1 MCSYFFLHL
10 LNKLR
15 LKNET
20 INKTMMRKYYFLFLA
35 LAVSFFMVSCS
46 GKYDGAISSYIESTE
61 GQTSKIEVKVNEAKE
76 LKKVTVGDS
85 INFLNM
91 KAEKELKARIEQAEK
106 ELASYQ
112 QDLVRIGTSSKVVT
126 DAYTVQLTKT
136 QQIIDSLKAVKP
148 EPTRLYEGQK
158 TDQVLAVVVECKY
171 TVTNEAKEKT
181 DVVKNF
187 VLSTDGKTCYGVTDN
202 PDMSAEK

>member
-61 GQTSKIEVKVNEAKE
+61 GQTSKIEVKVNEVKE

-91 KAEKELKARIEQAEK
+91 KAEKELRARIEQAEK

-136 QQIIDSLKAVKP
+136 QQTIDSLKAVKP

-187 VLSTDGKTCYGVTDN
+187 VLSVDGKTCYGATDN

>member
-61 GQTSKIEVKVNEAKE
+61 GQTSKIEVKVNEVRE

-136 QQIIDSLKAVKP
+136 QQTIDSLKAVKP

-187 VLSTDGKTCYGVTDN
+187 VLSVDGKTCYGVTDN
-202 PDMSAEK
+202 PDMSADK

>member
-35 LAVSFFMVSCS
+35 LTVSFFMVSCS

-61 GQTSKIEVKVNEAKE
+61 GQTSKIEVKVNEVKE

-136 QQIIDSLKAVKP
+136 QQTIDSLKAVKP

-187 VLSTDGKTCYGVTDN
+187 VVSTDGKTCYGVTDN

>member
-61 GQTSKIEVKVNEAKE
+61 GQTSKIEVKANEVKE

-91 KAEKELKARIEQAEK
+91 KAEKELKVRIEQAEK

-136 QQIIDSLKAVKP
+136 QQTIDSLKAVKP

>member
-1 MCSYFFLHL
+1 
-10 LNKLR
+10 
-15 LKNET
+15 
-20 INKTMMRKYYFLFLA
+20 MRKYYFLFLA
-35 LAVSFFMVSCS
+35 LSVSFFLVSCS

-61 GQTSKIEVKVNEAKE
+61 GQTSKIEVKVNEVKE

-91 KAEKELKARIEQAEK
+91 KAEKELRARIEQAEK

-136 QQIIDSLKAVKP
+136 QQTIDSLKAVKP

-181 DVVKNF
+181 DLLKNF
-187 VLSTDGKTCYGVTDN
+187 VLSVDGKTCYGVTDN

>member
-136 QQIIDSLKAVKP
+136 QQTIDSLKAVKP
-148 EPTRLYEGQK
+148 KPTRLYEGQK

>member
-1 MCSYFFLHL
+1 MCSSFFLHL

-61 GQTSKIEVKVNEAKE
+61 GQTSKIEVKVNEVKE

-136 QQIIDSLKAVKP
+136 QQTIDSLKAVKP

>member
-20 INKTMMRKYYFLFLA
+20 INKNMMRKYYFLFLA

-61 GQTSKIEVKVNEAKE
+61 GQTSKIEVKLNEVKE

>member
-61 GQTSKIEVKVNEAKE
+61 GQTSKIEVKVNEVKE

-136 QQIIDSLKAVKP
+136 QQTIDSLKAVKP

-181 DVVKNF
+181 DMLKNF
-187 VLSTDGKTCYGVTDN
+187 VLSVDGKTCYGVTDN

>member
-46 GKYDGAISSYIESTE
+46 GKYDGAISNYIESTE
-61 GQTSKIEVKVNEAKE
+61 GQTSKIKVKVNEAKE

-136 QQIIDSLKAVKP
+136 QQTIDSLKAVKP

>member
-15 LKNET
+15 LKNQT

-136 QQIIDSLKAVKP
+136 QQTIDSLKAVKP

-187 VLSTDGKTCYGVTDN
+187 VVSTDGKTCYGVTDN

>member
-61 GQTSKIEVKVNEAKE
+61 EQTSKIEVKVNEVKE

-91 KAEKELKARIEQAEK
+91 KAEKELKSRIEQAEK

-136 QQIIDSLKAVKP
+136 QQTIDSLKAVKP

-181 DVVKNF
+181 EVVKNF

>member
-61 GQTSKIEVKVNEAKE
+61 GQTSKIEVKVNEVKE

-91 KAEKELKARIEQAEK
+91 TAEKELKARIEQAEK

-136 QQIIDSLKAVKP
+136 QQTIDSLKAVKP

>member
-61 GQTSKIEVKVNEAKE
+61 GQTSKIEVKVNEVKE
-76 LKKVTVGDS
+76 LKKITVGDS

>member
-61 GQTSKIEVKVNEAKE
+61 GQTSKIEVKVIEVKE

-136 QQIIDSLKAVKP
+136 QQTIDSLKAVKP

>member
-61 GQTSKIEVKVNEAKE
+61 GQTSKIEVKVNEVKE

-136 QQIIDSLKAVKP
+136 QQTIDSLKAVKP

-187 VLSTDGKTCYGVTDN
+187 VLSVDGKTCYGATDN

>member
-61 GQTSKIEVKVNEAKE
+61 GQTSKIEVKVNEVKE

-91 KAEKELKARIEQAEK
+91 KAEKELKSRIEQAEK

-187 VLSTDGKTCYGVTDN
+187 VLSTEGKN
-202 PDMSAEK
+202 K

>member
-35 LAVSFFMVSCS
+35 LAVSFVMVSCS

-61 GQTSKIEVKVNEAKE
+61 GQTSKIEVKVNEVKE

-91 KAEKELKARIEQAEK
+91 KAEKELKVRIEQAEK

-136 QQIIDSLKAVKP
+136 QQTIDSLKAVKP

>member
-61 GQTSKIEVKVNEAKE
+61 GQTSKIEVKVNDVKE

-126 DAYTVQLTKT
+126 DAYMVQLTKT
-136 QQIIDSLKAVKP
+136 QQTIDSLKAVKP

-181 DVVKNF
+181 DMLKNF
-187 VLSTDGKTCYGVTDN
+187 VLSVDGKTCYGVTDN